1 MEMKLAQRVVIGYY
15 KTKLRT
21 IGMVSPRMAAE
32 KAFQIF
38 CTPYTKGVHQKEPPI
53 FHKAQT
59 LSFSLDGLQIKGF
72 HWLPEK
78 PNGQKVLVVHGFS
91 SYGYKFEKYVQ
102 PLLSAGFEV
111 FLFDAPAHGLSEG
124 KIINALI
131 YKKCLAAIDEQFGK
145 MDAFIAHSLGG
156 LATSLLAEEL
166 QGNRK
171 LVLIAPATE
180 TRTAVQ
186 GFYKMFKI
194 KEPVRQEF
202 ELMIERMTGKTMDHF
217 SIKRVM
223 RNIQLPVLWIH
234 DQQDRICP
242 YADTL
247 PVQKEGHPHIRFYI
261 TEGLGHNK
269 IYRDQQVIKNVIGF
283 LTEK

>member
-32 KAFQIF
+32 QAFKIF
-38 CTPYTKGVHQKEPPI
+38 CTPYTKGVHQKQPPV
-53 FHKAQT
+53 FHKAHS
-59 LSFSLDGLQIKGF
+59 LSFSFEGLQIKGF
-72 HWLPEK
+72 HWIPEK
-78 PNGQKVLVVHGFS
+78 ANGQKVLVVHGFS

-111 FLFDAPAHGLSEG
+111 FFFDAPAHGLSEG

-131 YKKCLAAIDEQFGK
+131 YKRCLAAIDQQFGN
-145 MDAFIAHSLGG
+145 MNAFIAHSLGG
-156 LATSLLAEEL
+156 LATALLAEEIA
-166 QGNRK
+166 GKRK

-180 TRTAVQ
+180 TRTAVN

-194 KEPVRQEF
+194 KEEVQKEF
-202 ELMIERMTGKTMDHF
+202 EQMIERMTGKTMDHF
-217 SIKRVM
+217 SVTRVM
-223 RNIQLPVLWIH
+223 NNIQLPVLWIH

-242 YADTL
+242 YTDTL
-247 PVQKEGHPHIRFYI
+247 SVQKATHPHIRFYI

-269 IYRDQQVIKNVIGF
+269 IYRDQQVIKKVLGF
-283 LTEK
+283 LTEE